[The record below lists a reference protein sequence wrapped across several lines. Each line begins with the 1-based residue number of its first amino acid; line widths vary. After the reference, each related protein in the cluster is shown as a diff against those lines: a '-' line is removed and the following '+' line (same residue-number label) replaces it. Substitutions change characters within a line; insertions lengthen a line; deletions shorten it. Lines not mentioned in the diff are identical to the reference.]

1 MQFECLGEEKE
12 VKFPTT
18 SKWKKKL
25 LENLDANKIMTFD
38 AVNGHQE
45 DGVKDLIEDVIL
57 VELGM
62 GLT

>member
-1 MQFECLGEEKE
+1 
-12 VKFPTT
+12 
-18 SKWKKKL
+18 